1 MIVKGK
7 FVSFDR
13 PLVLRRE
20 FGEFPLCYEYR
31 GVGWYVVKEPL
42 VNPKERKVSEE
53 DLEKSSRILEE
64 SSKFCD
70 RIPEHFLMFPN
81 FYPVGELFR
90 RCDGV
95 WIRYTDPLAQEIFL
109 EMSLNVEM
117 GGLPYRFDLARD
129 HLRETF
135 LNALKNEL
143 SEEEKSDRQALE
155 ELTQFCH
162 LLADYM
168 LGSAVAVG
176 LFGPFR
182 PSELGYE
189 IQQPQKELDQRELPY
204 HSMYAGSMALYETDR
219 TGSAFHML
227 TSHAYRMVEV
237 GNSDLT
243 LLTVLNAYSRDVP
256 DGLGALSAGRY
267 TLAVDLAYEVERGNI
282 VFLDCYPE
290 PAP

>member
-1 MIVKGK
+1 MIVKGR

-20 FGEFPLCYEYR
+20 FGNFPLCYEYR
-31 GVGWYVVKEPL
+31 GAGWYVVKEPL
-42 VNPKERKVSEE
+42 VNPKEKKESEE
-53 DLEKSSRILEE
+53 DLERSYRILEE

-70 RIPEHFLMFPN
+70 RIPERFLMFPN
-81 FYPVGELFR
+81 FYPVGEQFR

-95 WIRYTDPLAQEIFL
+95 WIKYTDPLACDLFL

-117 GGLPYRFDLARD
+117 GGLPYRFDLARE
-129 HLRETF
+129 HFRETF
-135 LNALKNEL
+135 LHTLQKEF
-143 SEEEKSDRQALE
+143 SEEEKSDKQFLE
-155 ELTQFCH
+155 ELTEFCYQM
-162 LLADYM
+162 ADYM

-176 LFGPFR
+176 LFGPFK

-189 IQQPQKELDQRELPY
+189 VQQPQRELDQRELPY
-204 HSMYAGSMALYETDR
+204 HSMYAGSMALYETDL
-219 TGSAFHML
+219 SCYAFHVL
-227 TSHAYRMVEV
+227 TAHAYRMVEV
-237 GNSDLT
+237 DNNDLT
-243 LLTVLNAYSRDVP
+243 LLTVLNTYSRNVP

-282 VFLDCYPE
+282 VFLDRYPE

>member
-20 FGEFPLCYEYR
+20 FGDFPLYYEYR
-31 GVGWYVVKEPL
+31 GGEYVVKEPM
-42 VNPKERKVSEE
+42 VNPKEKKVSEE
-53 DLEKSSRILEE
+53 DLERSSRILEE
-64 SSKFCD
+64 CSKFCD
-70 RIPEHFLMFPN
+70 RIPGHFLMYPN
-81 FYPVGELFR
+81 FYPVDEHFR

-95 WIRYTDPLAQEIFL
+95 WIRYADPLARDIFL

-129 HLRETF
+129 HFWKTL
-135 LNALKNEL
+135 LHALQNEL
-143 SEEEKSDRQALE
+143 SEEEKSDKQVLE
-155 ELTQFCH
+155 ELTQFCRQV
-162 LLADYM
+162 ADYM
-168 LGSAVAVG
+168 LGSAVVVG
-176 LFGPFR
+176 LFGPFK

-204 HSMYAGSMALYETDR
+204 HSMYAGSMALYETDQTAR
-219 TGSAFHML
+219 AFHML
-227 TSHAYRMVEV
+227 TAHAYRMVEV
-237 GNSDLT
+237 NNSDLT

-267 TLAVDLAYEVERGNI
+267 ALAVDLAYAVERGNI